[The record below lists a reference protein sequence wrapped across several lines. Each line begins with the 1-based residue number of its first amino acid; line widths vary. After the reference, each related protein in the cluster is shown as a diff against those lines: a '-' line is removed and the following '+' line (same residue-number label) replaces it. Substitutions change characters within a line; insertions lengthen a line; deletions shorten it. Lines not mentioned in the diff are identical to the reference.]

1 MDELHMYFLVLISQM
16 YSQSKN
22 QDDLFFIWISFVKNS
37 SNSIN

>member
-22 QDDLFFIWISFVKNS
+22 QDDLFFYLDFFREKLF
-37 SNSIN
+37 